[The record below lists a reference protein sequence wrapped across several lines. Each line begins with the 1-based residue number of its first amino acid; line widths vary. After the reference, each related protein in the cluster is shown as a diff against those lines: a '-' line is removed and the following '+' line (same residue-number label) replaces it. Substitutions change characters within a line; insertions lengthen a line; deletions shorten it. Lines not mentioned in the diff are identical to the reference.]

1 MKRWQENLDNDK
13 EHALNTRIRERE
25 RERES
30 RAESLEGL
38 RPLITLIA
46 NDDNADD
53 ERTYATC
60 YE

>member
-1 MKRWQENLDNDK
+1 MRGL
-13 EHALNTRIRERE
+13 
-25 RERES
+25 ERES
-30 RAESLEGL
+30 RAESLEDL

-53 ERTYATC
+53 ERTYTTC